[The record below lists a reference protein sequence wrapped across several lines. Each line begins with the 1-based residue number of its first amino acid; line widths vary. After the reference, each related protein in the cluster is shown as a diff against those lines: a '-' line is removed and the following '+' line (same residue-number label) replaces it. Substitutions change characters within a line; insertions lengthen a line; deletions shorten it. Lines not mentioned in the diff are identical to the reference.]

1 MNDKDGI
8 IELLIENPHLLED
21 DKDYDMVCL
30 AIPEILEAFKPIFDI
45 LEPILLE
52 LKKIFESI
60 FK

>member
-8 IELLIENPHLLED
+8 IQLLIDNPFLLED
-21 DKDYDMVCL
+21 DKDYEMVSL
-30 AIPEILEAFKPIFDI
+30 AIPEILEAFKPIFDV

-52 LKKIFESI
+52 LKKIIESI